1 MAAYLGVAQ
10 VRGVASGTDA
20 LRMAARAAG
29 LEPGDE
35 VLIQSNAFMA
45 AVEALIDVGVRPVA
59 VDIRLDD
66 LGPDLDDLAARVTPE
81 TRALMVV
88 HLYGFPVDLD
98 PLVAFT
104 PIATHPSGDC
114 SHTARA
120 TTAAASAAS
129 APRARSAWVS

>member
-1 MAAYLGVAQ
+1 
-10 VRGVASGTDA
+10 
-20 LRMAARAAG
+20 
-29 LEPGDE
+29 
-35 VLIQSNAFMA
+35 MA
-45 AVEALIDVGVRPVA
+45 AVEALIDVGARPVA

-66 LGPDLDDLAARVTPE
+66 LGPDLDDLAARVTPK

-104 PIATHPSGDC
+104 AIATS
-114 SHTARA
+114 SSWKTARTHTAHA

-129 APRARSAWVS
+129 APRARSAWAS